1 MTVIQSV
8 KRTSLAKQLI
18 DEIIASIRSG
28 ELPVGKKIPPEAELA
43 ELMQV
48 SRNSLREALKTLETF
63 GIIKSVHGQGTFVA
77 ENAIGRIPNIEV
89 LHLLSDNNDLQ
100 ILLDAR
106 LVLEPGIAKLAAD
119 HRTDD
124 DIDALSSS
132 LETFVGPDSDLN
144 DMFHIRLSKATKNPV
159 LQGYLQAIFQKLI
172 HTPYP
177 LLQEKLLPEQHEE
190 DVREHRELLDAI
202 IEQDGDAAQ
211 ELMRM
216 HLKRR
221 FRLLTD

>member
-1 MTVIQSV
+1 MAVIQSV

-106 LVLEPGIAKLAAD
+106 LVLEPGIAKLAAE
-119 HRTDD
+119 HRTDE

-132 LETFVGPDSDLN
+132 LETFVGPDTDLN
-144 DMFHIRLSKATKNPV
+144 DMFHIRLSKASKNPV
-159 LQGYLQAIFQKLI
+159 LHGYLQAIFQKLV

-177 LLQEKLLPEQHEE
+177 LVQEKLLPEQHEE
-190 DVREHRELLDAI
+190 DLREHRELLDAI

-221 FRLLTD
+221 FRLLSD

>member
-1 MTVIQSV
+1 MQSV
-8 KRTSLAKQLI
+8 KRTSLSKQLI

-63 GIIKSVHGQGTFVA
+63 GIIKSVHGQGSFVA
-77 ENAIGRIPNIEV
+77 ENAIGRIPNIDV
-89 LHLLSDNNDLQ
+89 LHLLSDNSDLQ

-106 LVLEPGIAKLAAD
+106 LVLEPGIARLAAE
-119 HRTDD
+119 HRTDE
-124 DIDALSSS
+124 DIDALASS
-132 LETFVGPDSDLN
+132 LETFVGPDAELN
-144 DMFHIRLSKATKNPV
+144 DMFHIRLSKAAKNPV
-159 LQGYLQAIFQKLI
+159 LQGYLQAIFQKLV

-177 LLQEKLLPEQHEE
+177 LLQDKLLPEQYEE

>member
-1 MTVIQSV
+1 MTAIQSV

-106 LVLEPGIAKLAAD
+106 LVLEPGIAKLAAE
-119 HRTDD
+119 HRTDK

-132 LETFVGPDSDLN
+132 LETFVGPDTDLN
-144 DMFHIRLSKATKNPV
+144 DMFHIRLSKASKNPV
-159 LQGYLQAIFQKLI
+159 LHGYLQAIFQKLV

-177 LLQEKLLPEQHEE
+177 LVQEKLLPEQHEE
-190 DVREHRELLDAI
+190 DLREHRELLDAI